1 MKNRLKQIF
10 IFSLFAPVFC
20 TFAAKD
26 SRGLYGSQPAE
37 VLDSVVG
44 QANQTTSY
52 QETALNGVNSDSP
65 TYDSNY
71 KLSNTFD
78 WLRMNIA
85 TYLQRAVYIGLTVA
99 VILLIYNGFLMVT
112 HTITKSGDF
121 AKMKKNVMYIA
132 L

>member
-52 QETALNGVNSDSP
+52 QETALNEVNSDSP

-71 KLSNTFD
+71 KLSNTLD